1 MRLLVLFYFALSI
14 FVSGNMIY
22 RGMTWPGSALVIG
35 SIIGFAAGSGAR
47 GGTYLGQ
54 RRSALIIGV
63 ILLFAGMGVVFY
75 SDVTVS
81 VFGVELAGDVWVVL
95 GAAIGW
101 FAAKPEDAEFLRGVM
116 NRCRP

>member
-54 RRSALIIGV
+54 RR